1 MKMNRELRVEESIA
15 VVIDVGSLLSDF
27 DPEAGDDR
35 MRMFPFSITP

>member
-1 MKMNRELRVEESIA
+1 MMWWERY
-15 VVIDVGSLLSDF
+15 DSLLSDF